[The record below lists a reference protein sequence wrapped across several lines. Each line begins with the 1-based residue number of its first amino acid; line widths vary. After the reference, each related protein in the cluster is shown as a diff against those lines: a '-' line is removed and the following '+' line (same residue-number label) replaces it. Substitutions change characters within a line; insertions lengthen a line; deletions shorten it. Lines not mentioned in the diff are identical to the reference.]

1 MTALTAWLGYATR
14 RQNRFEERETVWLL
28 GLLATVALLR
38 LPFFADVERNIDT
51 STWLASVG
59 AVRNFSDK
67 LWVWLNYTDSRPLT
81 VLPLLVVDF
90 FVKSNYLVAECAA
103 LALTIGALA
112 FLHRIFRQFLE
123 PAPAVLLT
131 AVGGLFWGTVHFGDY
146 VAYNSEQISVLML
159 AGAIWGY
166 FRYGNLAGGSG
177 AAVFGLGLLL
187 GCLPYAKMQNVPM
200 GLVIAGFLGWEIL
213 RWKRF
218 GEAVW
223 LGLGGVLPTAA
234 LLGFYASRGATEVF
248 WNDYFWN
255 YFYYAYTTDY
265 SSLTGYARFSP
276 WRIARYVYGGSQESL
291 GYATALTGGLLAAGV
306 WSFRFGK
313 KATPAVRSA
322 VLFGLVFLAVSLYA
336 VLQAGNFFQHYLS
349 YFFFAL
355 LLATGLTLS
364 LILPVLQKKL
374 SLILLSLAWLQGS
387 YNLLTQRPPV
397 GDFTRQHRP
406 IARLI
411 QQLSRP
417 GEALLVWGY
426 ADGLYPMADRPPAFH
441 RITTYWLY
449 HPEEGLHAY
458 RLRQFFEQ
466 MERYQPRLV
475 VDVQTPGR
483 SLDGEG
489 RYRLTNFPE
498 ISRYVLARYWLVGEV
513 EGVRIYRKTEK
524 GSLSDGQERGQ
535 SLRK

>member
-1 MTALTAWLGYATR
+1 MLSNVVGWLALTALTAWFGYAMR
-14 RQNRFEERETVWLL
+14 RQTKLRGSETAWLI
-28 GLLATVALLR
+28 GLLATVLLLR

-59 AVRNFSDK
+59 AVRDFPDK

-81 VLPLLVVDF
+81 VLPLLLADF
-90 FVKSNYLVAECAA
+90 FVKPNYLVAECAA
-103 LALTIGALA
+103 LALTLGALF
-112 FLHRIFRQFLE
+112 FLHRIVRLFLE
-123 PAPAVLLT
+123 PVPALLLT
-131 AVGGLFWGTVHFGDY
+131 AAGGLFWGTVHFGDY

-166 FRYGNLAGGSG
+166 FRYGNFAGGSG

-200 GLVIAGFLGWEIL
+200 GLVVAGFLGWEIL
-213 RWKRF
+213 RRKRF
-218 GEAVW
+218 GQAAL
-223 LGLGGVLPTAA
+223 LGLGGVLPTGV
-234 LLGFYASRGATEVF
+234 LLGFYASRGATDVF

-255 YFYYAYTTDY
+255 YFYYSYTADY
-265 SSLTGYARFSP
+265 SSLTGSARFSL
-276 WRIARYVYGGSQESL
+276 WRIARYVYGGSRESVA
-291 GYATALTGGLLAAGV
+291 YATALTGVLLAAGI
-306 WSFRFGK
+306 WAFRFGK
-313 KATPAVRSA
+313 KPAPVVRNA

-364 LILPVLQKKL
+364 LVSLVFQKKL
-374 SLILLSLAWLQGS
+374 GLLLLGLVWLQGS
-387 YNLLTQRPPV
+387 YNLLTYRPPV

-406 IARLI
+406 IARVI

-458 RLRQFFEQ
+458 RLQQFFEQ
-466 MERYQPRLV
+466 MERHQPRLV

-483 SLDGEG
+483 SLDGEE

-498 ISRYVLARYWLVGEV
+498 ISRYVLARYRLVGEL
-513 EGVRIYRKTEK
+513 EGVKVYR
-524 GSLSDGQERGQ
+524 
-535 SLRK
+535 RKW

>member
-1 MTALTAWLGYATR
+1 MLIKVVCWLGMTALTAWLGYATR
-14 RQNRFEERETVWLL
+14 RQTRFEERETAWLI
-28 GLLATVALLR
+28 GLLATVVLLR

-59 AVRNFSDK
+59 AVRDFPDK

-81 VLPLLVVDF
+81 VLPLLLVDY
-90 FVKSNYLVAECAA
+90 FVKPDYLVAECVA
-103 LALTIGALA
+103 LALTIGTLT
-112 FLHRIFRQFLE
+112 FLHQTVRRFLE
-123 PAPAVLLT
+123 PTSALLLT
-131 AVGGLFWGTVHFGDY
+131 AAGGLFWGTVHFGDY

-166 FRYGNLAGGSG
+166 FRYGDSSGKSG

-200 GLVIAGFLGWEIL
+200 GLVITGFLGWEIL
-213 RWKRF
+213 RRKRF
-218 GEAVW
+218 GQAAL
-223 LGLGGVLPTAA
+223 LGLGGVLPTATI
-234 LLGFYASRGATEVF
+234 LGIYASRGATEVF

-255 YFYYAYTTDY
+255 YFYYSYTADY
-265 SSLTGYARFSP
+265 SSLTGTARFSL
-276 WRIARYVYGGSQESL
+276 WRIARYVYGGSRESV

-306 WSFRFGK
+306 WAFRFGK
-313 KATPAVRSA
+313 KPTPAVRRA
-322 VLFGLVFLAVSLYA
+322 MVFGLVFLAVSLYA

-364 LILPVLQKKL
+364 LVSPGFQKKL
-374 SLILLSLAWLQGS
+374 GLILLGLVWVQGS
-387 YNLLTQRPPV
+387 YNLLTQRPPM

-406 IARLI
+406 IAQFI

-426 ADGLYPMADRPPAFH
+426 ADGLYPLADRPPAFH

-458 RLRQFFEQ
+458 RLRQFLEQ
-466 MERYQPRLV
+466 MERHQPRLV

-483 SLDGEG
+483 SLDGEE

-513 EGVRIYRKTEK
+513 EGVRVYRKK
-524 GSLSDGQERGQ
+524 
-535 SLRK
+535 